1 MVLFVFA
8 TSDSGDCCLF
18 GCLLRCILGVDLLVI
33 SLGFCLRVVLF
44 TVGVIV
50 SGWFAF
56 VVYRFSGWLRL
67 GVGL

>member
-18 GCLLRCILGVDLLVI
+18 GCLLRCILDVDLLVI

-50 SGWFAF
+50 
-56 VVYRFSGWLRL
+56 
-67 GVGL
+67 